1 MVTAPGDYLVELE
14 ISNRKDLH
22 VSNNNTKL
30 NGKTIAILSTDG
42 FEQSELEQP
51 LTALQDAGAEVH
63 IVTPEGKDIQ
73 GWKDGNWGDSVNA
86 DRSLADANAD
96 NYDALILPGGVMN
109 PDKLRMREDATTFVR
124 EFFKA
129 GKPVS
134 AICHG
139 PQILIDCG
147 VIEGREMTSFPS
159 IKNDLKNAGAR
170 WVDREVVC
178 DQALT
183 TSRTPEDLPA
193 FIEKTIEEIREGKHA
208 GQKTA

>member
-1 MVTAPGDYLVELE
+1 MTTT
-14 ISNRKDLH
+14 
-22 VSNNNTKL
+22 TKL

-42 FEQSELEQP
+42 FEQSELDQP
-51 LTALQDAGAEVH
+51 LKALKDAGAEVH
-63 IVTPEGKDIQ
+63 VVTPDGEDIK
-73 GWKDGNWGDSVNA
+73 GWNNGNWGDTVKA
-86 DRSLADANAD
+86 DRAVADVKAD
-96 NYDALILPGGVMN
+96 SYDALVLPGGVMN

-124 EFFKA
+124 GFFKA

-147 VIEGREMTSFPS
+147 VVEGREMTSFPS

-170 WVDREVVC
+170 WVDKEVVC

-183 TSRTPEDLPA
+183 TSRTPKDLPA
-193 FIEKTIEEIREGKHA
+193 FIDKTIEEIREGKHA